1 MKIKLNEK
9 LKLNKKF
16 QHLPGMQATVA
27 SPAKFG
33 KHSQIIVL
41 IGKVF
46 TTEHFAPAMQGLLSI
61 HGSLQTPLKQPNLLG
76 QSPST

>member
-1 MKIKLNEK
+1 
-9 LKLNKKF
+9 
-16 QHLPGMQATVA
+16 MQATVA

-46 TTEHFAPAMQGLLSI
+46 TTEHFAPAMQGLLST